1 MKGLKG
7 NWLRTTGNSPAERA
21 MLGVGIHSAHPAPTI
36 YYPPPNVRFCLAFST
51 EMLTCS
57 TFQITKSV
65 HVKKEITMSSQQTYR
80 MTLFKIPR
88 IEDQDKLLEMYRA
101 MPQKA
106 LKVRSQMADPLH
118 SFIPLTDSTLLFSKQ
133 DGSPYIVSVKAGKTF
148 ADQRAQGYT
157 IAVMT
162 TFASKEDFE
171 YYDTACEAHKE
182 LKAFAASVHQGNLM
196 VYFHSALE

>member
-1 MKGLKG
+1 
-7 NWLRTTGNSPAERA
+7 
-21 MLGVGIHSAHPAPTI
+21 
-36 YYPPPNVRFCLAFST
+36 
-51 EMLTCS
+51 
-57 TFQITKSV
+57 
-65 HVKKEITMSSQQTYR
+65 MSSQQTYR

-106 LKVRSQMADPLH
+106 LKVRSQMADPLP

-162 TFASKEDFE
+162 TFASKEAFE
-171 YYDTACEAHKE
+171 YYDTDCEAHKE